1 MEEIRPSIY
10 YEDSYL
16 GVNLVAFVLPHGTIY
31 IDAPLKAEDA
41 RAWRS
46 SLLNQRG
53 GNNRLLILLDSHID
67 RTLGAKAFDCPIVA
81 HEKTASVFR
90 SRPSVFKGQ
99 TPENGSDWEGY
110 LDSIGTRWA
119 IPDITFT
126 DQLALH
132 WGGPQILLEH
142 HAGPTAGAIWVI
154 LPSEKILFIGDAV
167 VANQPPFLANAD
179 LDAWQQSLN
188 DLATN
193 YRHYQIYSS
202 RSGLIS
208 LQDIRHQQTF
218 LKDLQKRLERL
229 IKRNASPEAANKI
242 IPALLSHFSFAKEKE
257 DLYIKRLQS
266 GLYEY
271 LLRRNQ
277 PTIEEDEIEMGENI
291 DTSSEL

>member
-10 YEDSYL
+10 YEDAFL
-16 GVNLVAFVLPHGTIY
+16 GVNLGAFVLPHGTIY
-31 IDAPLKAEDA
+31 IDAPIKAEDA

-46 SLLNQRG
+46 TLLNQRG

-67 RTLGAKAFDCPIVA
+67 RTLGAKALDCPILA

-99 TPENGSDWEGY
+99 TVENGSDWEGY

-119 IPDITFT
+119 VPDLTFT
-126 DQLALH
+126 DQLSLH
-132 WGGPQILLEH
+132 WGGPEIRLEYH
-142 HAGPTAGAIWVI
+142 PGPTAGSIWVI
-154 LPSEKILFIGDAV
+154 VPSEKVIFIGDAV

-179 LDAWQQSLN
+179 LEAWQQSLN
-188 DLATN
+188 ELATRFRN
-193 YRHYQIYSS
+193 YEIYSS
-202 RSGLIS
+202 RSGLIG

-229 IKRNASPEAANKI
+229 IKRNARPEAANKI
-242 IPALLSHFSFAKEKE
+242 IPNLLSHFSFSKEKE
-257 DLYIKRLQS
+257 DLYVKRLQS

-271 LLRRNQ
+271 LTRRNQ
-277 PTIEEDEIEMGENI
+277 PQPEEEVLEISENFA
-291 DTSSEL
+291 DSSEL